1 MIFGGTKG
9 IGLVIKRHLDLR
21 GDNII
26 NFSRTIKENKKNIKI
41 DLSNELSINNS
52 LKKINYIKR
61 ITILFLVKDIEEKI
75 GRKIFKFQ
83 FLVLIKL

>member
-1 MIFGGTKG
+1 MKKNTLIFGGTRG
-9 IGLVIKRHLDLR
+9 IGLVIKKHLDLR

-52 LKKINYIKR
+52 LKKLI
-61 ITILFLVKDIEEKI
+61 ILKE
-75 GRKIFKFQ
+75 
-83 FLVLIKL
+83 